1 MSTTAA
7 YQTVGESEAK
17 TPKAVMNEAMVQ
29 PPDYTSFSEV
39 KGGKP

>member
-29 PPDYTSFSEV
+29 PPEYTSFSEV
-39 KGGKP
+39 KGGKT

>member
-29 PPDYTSFSEV
+29 PPEYTSFSEV